1 MPRRSKPSS
10 RSLLVGEQSNT
21 WWILLHNDR
30 KSETESQ
37 TIFLTFSG
45 NRRKIISSTHTRS
58 LDGPFGSSPQNFGY
72 SAYLR
77 AKSRILNIDCVSNR
91 QAPRVPLQLRM
102 LQMHY
107 VIKITSQE
115 RKENIALD
123 GILNN
128 TSSST
133 KEVELHSLKEDSKFS
148 LVDSWLKKPIFVFFS
163 LLGVK
168 EFTPPF
174 KSFLRKSKVKMSFTT
189 MWKPF
194 SVITLI
200 S

>member
-1 MPRRSKPSS
+1 
-10 RSLLVGEQSNT
+10 
-21 WWILLHNDR
+21 
-30 KSETESQ
+30 
-37 TIFLTFSG
+37 
-45 NRRKIISSTHTRS
+45 
-58 LDGPFGSSPQNFGY
+58 
-72 SAYLR
+72 
-77 AKSRILNIDCVSNR
+77 
-91 QAPRVPLQLRM
+91 
-102 LQMHY
+102 MHY

-189 MWKPF
+189 M
-194 SVITLI
+194 
-200 S
+200 